1 MYNRSLIPPKL
12 LMPKEVLGSD
22 VTKWMDYKK
31 DVEGWA
37 EAMTAG
43 MRGILQAIAK
53 APDGTRIDAIFME
66 KFRNQ
71 VEAEG
76 TRFEKLDWV
85 RKGLYEALRQMTKE
99 RARAVVES
107 SGYDGFEAW
116 HRLCIHFQPNADA
129 QAAALGGG

>member
-1 MYNRSLIPPKL
+1 MPSSGGEGMYNRSLIPPKL

-76 TRFEKLDWV
+76 TWFEKLDWV
-85 RKGLYEALRQMTKE
+85 RKGL
-99 RARAVVES
+99 
-107 SGYDGFEAW
+107 
-116 HRLCIHFQPNADA
+116 
-129 QAAALGGG
+129 